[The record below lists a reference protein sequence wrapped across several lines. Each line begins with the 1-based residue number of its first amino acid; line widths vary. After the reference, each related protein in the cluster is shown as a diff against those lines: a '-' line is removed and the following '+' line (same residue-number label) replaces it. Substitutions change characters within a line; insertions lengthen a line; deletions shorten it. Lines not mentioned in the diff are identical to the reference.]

1 MRLAA
6 LSAAVSA
13 TLALCAGTAHAQSPQ
28 PAPGSVPFG
37 AATPPP
43 ALRAPPGPATAA
55 AGTAVRDTARTGEA
69 EPPGPSVQPGLAQGR
84 AGEPSLPVRPI
95 EAIGRDGA
103 PAPGARTGAGR
114 VETGRATSEQSE
126 IEEDAEQ
133 SDQADET
140 ATDAGPE
147 ATRDDQVAPPSPAV
161 LAAPPPG
168 FGTSRPMVMGP
179 PPPAPLPASPTM
191 DAATPFRFLERLKLR
206 EPGDPRAL
214 FLQPVVA
221 VEAMRLTGAASFQ
234 FNGRTLTIPSGAQL
248 ALAVTSDR
256 KRLFCADAY
265 EAGAGVWGFAA
276 RPCLEDTD
284 GDSRFDRVWRGDA
297 LEYAAR
303 LLIARVSL
311 PTALLQPAEYR
322 SLAPEE
328 GPRAFVGLQFSR
340 ATARGR
346 RPKTAEY
353 CFRTLFGKPAD
364 YEAVGQAMCVR
375 GPAGRG
381 VVTVNGVR
389 LQIVAFNRRARS
401 ASFQVISAYP
411 PRIWTYHPRLSSA
424 DAARLAGS

>member
-1 MRLAA
+1 M
-6 LSAAVSA
+6 
-13 TLALCAGTAHAQSPQ
+13 GTAGPEAAGPGESRPPVPSLKPA
-28 PAPGSVPFG
+28 PAPGRV
-37 AATPPP
+37 
-43 ALRAPPGPATAA
+43 
-55 AGTAVRDTARTGEA
+55 
-69 EPPGPSVQPGLAQGR
+69 
-84 AGEPSLPVRPI
+84 GEPSLPVRPI

-114 VETGRATSEQSE
+114 VDTGRADSEQSE
-126 IEEDAEQ
+126 IEEDA
-133 SDQADET
+133 DQPDPAGET
-140 ATDAGPE
+140 ASDAEPE
-147 ATRDDQVAPPSPAV
+147 AAKEDPVAPPSPAV
-161 LAAPPPG
+161 LTAPPPG

-179 PPPAPLPASPTM
+179 LPPTPLPASPTM
-191 DAATPFRFLERLKLR
+191 DAATPLRFLERLKLR
-206 EPGDPRAL
+206 EPGDPRTL

-221 VEAMRLTGAASFQ
+221 VEAMRLAGAASFQ

-311 PTALLQPAEYR
+311 PTVLLQPAEYR
-322 SLAPEE
+322 ILSPEE

-353 CFRTLFGKPAD
+353 CFRTLFGKPSD
-364 YEAVGQAMCVR
+364 YEAVGQATCVR

-381 VVTVNGVR
+381 VITVNGVR

-411 PRIWTYHPRLSSA
+411 PRVWTYHPRLSSA
-424 DAARLAGS
+424 EAARLAGS